1 MTHTQTTYTNRIA
14 LRAGKKGARPAEVGA
29 LASVFEKS
37 ATELKQSKLL
47 KCKQTLQI
55 ATFNVGT
62 LNRIGQLPELIASAE
77 EHKIDIICIQEHRYT
92 HTEDIKYH
100 ETGNGWSLATVS
112 AWKNSVNAAVGGVGL
127 LIGPRAL
134 KTLNSIEK
142 IQPRMMVATFNGNP
156 RATIVSCYSPTNV
169 SEENEIVTFYDE
181 LSSLVRSIPKHNML
195 VIGGDMNAQI
205 GKNGN
210 NKYSLHNTSN
220 RNGQHLTDF
229 MIENRLACLN
239 TNYQKRGGK
248 LWTYT
253 YANNTK
259 AQIDYVL
266 INKKWKNSALNCEAY
281 SSFEG
286 VSTDHRIVT
295 AKIRLSL
302 RKNDKRTATTKQYDW
317 ALLNNKDVRDK
328 YVLELRNRFE
338 TLQEKTEKSTPN
350 DEYENF
356 VNAHLE
362 AAAKYIPTKIKTKY
376 RVPWETLAVREKR
389 ALVKTA
395 SKNYRKNPTNT
406 NALKLKTA
414 QYQLAGIY
422 IKEQTEYIQNQIDK
436 IRDSVED
443 RQSRIAW
450 QTINEVSRR
459 KNTAKA
465 KLKAAN
471 QQERI
476 KLWKQHFENLLGNP
490 PKITHEP
497 ITRIISKQLDIK
509 LGPFT
514 QEELDSVL
522 RKIKNRK
529 AAGLDEIP
537 PEVWKTRQFD
547 DILLRHCNA
556 VYNQNPI
563 DRWTKGC
570 ILPFPKKGDLGLAK
584 NYRGITL
591 TSIAAKIYNALL
603 RNRIEPKIDNILRKN
618 QNGFRRNRSTTSQI
632 LTIRRILEGVRA
644 KNLQATLIFVDF
656 TKAFDSIHRGKME
669 QILLAYGIPKET
681 VAAITI
687 LYRNTK
693 VKVRSPDGDT
703 EYFDI
708 VAGVLQGDTLAPY
721 LFIICLDYVLRTSI
735 DKIKENGFELTKKRS
750 RRYPA
755 TTIADADYAD
765 DIAILANTPDQAETL
780 LHSLEGA
787 AASIGLHVNAHKTE
801 YMCYNQTGDISTL
814 EGTPLKLVDKFTY
827 LGSSVESTEKDI
839 ETRLTKAWTAINRLS
854 TIWKSDL
861 TDKMKRSFFQAAV
874 TSILLYGCT
883 TWTLTKRL
891 KKELDGN
898 YTRMLRAILNKSW
911 QQHPTRHQLYGH
923 LPPITKTIQVRR
935 TRHAGHCWRSRDEL
949 IRDVLLWIPTHGR
962 EKQDDQL
969 KRTFSS
975 YVRIQVVVLK
985 TCLGRWT
992 IGRSGERGSGIS
1004 VLPAR
1009 YDDDDDMRKQN
1020 LTLDN
1025 QQWSICHKI
1034 QRTNERYTC
1043 SMHTH
1048 CI

>member
-1 MTHTQTTYTNRIA
+1 M
-14 LRAGKKGARPAEVGA
+14 
-29 LASVFEKS
+29 
-37 ATELKQSKLL
+37 
-47 KCKQTLQI
+47 
-55 ATFNVGT
+55 
-62 LNRIGQLPELIASAE
+62 
-77 EHKIDIICIQEHRYT
+77 
-92 HTEDIKYH
+92 
-100 ETGNGWSLATVS
+100 
-112 AWKNSVNAAVGGVGL
+112 
-127 LIGPRAL
+127 
-134 KTLNSIEK
+134 
-142 IQPRMMVATFNGNP
+142 
-156 RATIVSCYSPTNV
+156 
-169 SEENEIVTFYDE
+169 
-181 LSSLVRSIPKHNML
+181 
-195 VIGGDMNAQI
+195 
-205 GKNGN
+205 
-210 NKYSLHNTSN
+210 
-220 RNGQHLTDF
+220 
-229 MIENRLACLN
+229 
-239 TNYQKRGGK
+239 
-248 LWTYT
+248 
-253 YANNTK
+253 
-259 AQIDYVL
+259 
-266 INKKWKNSALNCEAY
+266 
-281 SSFEG
+281 
-286 VSTDHRIVT
+286 
-295 AKIRLSL
+295 
-302 RKNDKRTATTKQYDW
+302 
-317 ALLNNKDVRDK
+317 
-328 YVLELRNRFE
+328 
-338 TLQEKTEKSTPN
+338 
-350 DEYENF
+350 
-356 VNAHLE
+356 
-362 AAAKYIPTKIKTKY
+362 
-376 RVPWETLAVREKR
+376 REKR

-537 PEVWKTRQFD
+537 PEVWKTTQFD

-563 DRWTKGC
+563 DRWMKGC

-603 RNRIEPKIDNILRKN
+603 RNRIEPK
-618 QNGFRRNRSTTSQI
+618 
-632 LTIRRILEGVRA
+632 
-644 KNLQATLIFVDF
+644 IFVDF

-735 DKIKENGFELTKKRS
+735 DQIKENGFELTKKRS

-755 TTIADADYAD
+755 TTITDADYAD

-780 LHSLEGA
+780 LHSLERA

-839 ETRLTKAWTAINRLS
+839 ETMLTKAWTAINRLS
-854 TIWKSDL
+854 TIWKADL

-891 KKELDGN
+891 EKKLDGN

-935 TRHAGHCWRSRDEL
+935 TRHAGHCWKSRDEL

-962 EKQDDQL
+962 AKA
-969 KRTFSS
+969 
-975 YVRIQVVVLK
+975 
-985 TCLGRWT
+985 GR
-992 IGRSGERGSGIS
+992 
-1004 VLPAR
+1004 PAR
-1009 YDDDDDMRKQN
+1009 TYI
-1020 LTLDN
+1020 
-1025 QQWSICHKI
+1025 QQLCEDTGCCPEDLPRAMNDREEW
-1034 QRTNERYTC
+1034 RERVRDIRAAST
-1043 SMHTH
+1043 
-1048 CI
+1048 I